1 MLQWTLGYMC
11 VSLLQYRNARDF
23 SLLIL
28 HPLTLLYSLIP
39 SSNFL
44 VASLEFSLYSI
55 MLSANSENFTSSS
68 LWIAFFFFLL
78 RLLWLSLPKLCW
90 IILTRVGTLVLFLIL
105 EEMPSVSHCWEWC
118 LLWVCHIWP
127 LLCELCSFYAYCL
140 KSFYHKWV

>member
-1 MLQWTLGYMC
+1 MYLP
-11 VSLLQYRNARDF
+11 LLQYRNARDF

-68 LWIAFFFFLL
+68 LWIAFFFSSQIAVAKSSQTMLNNTDKSRHPCLIPHLRGNAFSFSLL
-78 RLLWLSLPKLCW
+78 RMMFAMGLSYMTF
-90 IILTRVGTLVLFLIL
+90 I
-105 EEMPSVSHCWEWC
+105 M
-118 LLWVCHIWP
+118 
-127 LLCELCSFYAYCL
+127 
-140 KSFYHKWV
+140 